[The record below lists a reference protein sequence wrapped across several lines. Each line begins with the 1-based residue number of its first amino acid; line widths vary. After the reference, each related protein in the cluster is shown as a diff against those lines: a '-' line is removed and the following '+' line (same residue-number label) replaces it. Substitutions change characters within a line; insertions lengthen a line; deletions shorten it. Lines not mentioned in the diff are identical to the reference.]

1 MRKIINGAKELFFP
15 KKCFFCKK
23 YGTLLCDDCRSL
35 LDISPVHRFDR
46 TKKYLSDIYAPCSYE
61 NKRVKKIIHAFKYEP
76 FVRELAAPLA
86 KIIAGHFALCG
97 RGFTGFALVPVPLA
111 AKRWRKRGF
120 NQAQALASELS
131 KIWQAPIA
139 ANCLIKTRETQNQA
153 ELSQAQRAFNLRNAF
168 AAQNK
173 ELLRDKKI
181 FLIDDVATTGAT
193 MEECARVLLKNGAQE
208 VIGAAIARTEN

>member
-35 LDISPVHRFDR
+35 LDISPAHRFDR

-61 NKRVKKIIHAFKYEP
+61 NKRVKKIIHAFKYKP

-97 RGFTGFALVPVPLA
+97 RGFAGFTLVPVPLA
-111 AKRWRKRGF
+111 AKRQRKRGF
-120 NQAQALASELS
+120 NQAQALTSELS
-131 KIWQAPIA
+131 KIWQIPIA

-153 ELSQAQRAFNLRNAF
+153 ELSQTQRALNLRNAF

-193 MEECARVLLKNGAQE
+193 MEECARVLLKNGIQE